1 MNLELSIDIAAGPD
15 RVWQVLAD
23 VERWPEW
30 TPSMLSVKRLDSGP
44 FRLGSEAL
52 IRQPRL
58 PRVVWRVTEFEP
70 GRSFTWEARSWGA
83 LTVASHR
90 IIPQAGG
97 LRVKLA
103 VEQTGL
109 LVPLFGPWISKVTRQ
124 YMSMEAQ
131 GLRQR
136 CEALKRVA

>member
-1 MNLELSIDIAAGPD
+1 
-15 RVWQVLAD
+15 
-23 VERWPEW
+23 
-30 TPSMLSVKRLDSGP
+30 
-44 FRLGSEAL
+44 
-52 IRQPRL
+52 
-58 PRVVWRVTEFEP
+58 
-70 GRSFTWEARSWGA
+70 
-83 LTVASHR
+83 
-90 IIPQAGG
+90 